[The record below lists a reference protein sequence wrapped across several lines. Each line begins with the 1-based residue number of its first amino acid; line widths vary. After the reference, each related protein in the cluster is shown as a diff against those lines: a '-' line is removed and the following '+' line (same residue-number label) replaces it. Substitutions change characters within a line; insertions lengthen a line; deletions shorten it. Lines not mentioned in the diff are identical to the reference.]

1 MGECRLEDG
10 ALNIGSQRYTAL
22 IVPEDC
28 SLAGCEGLLEGGFP
42 VVEEARA
49 DWAALEPT
57 VRLEPAGEG
66 IRVSR
71 LSDGERVYYLLTNEG
86 EAGYSGRI
94 WLKEGTGCEA
104 WDFWRALNPFSR
116 MNGARFA

>member
-66 IRVSR
+66 IRVSH
-71 LSDGERVYYLLTNEG
+71 GERVYYLLTNEG
-86 EAGYSGRI
+86 EAG
-94 WLKEGTGCEA
+94 
-104 WDFWRALNPFSR
+104 
-116 MNGARFA
+116 